1 MYLFVSK
8 KLFLASHTTLQVE
21 NNVLIYLVNL
31 LVKHLTAHVLYL
43 LNVNTT
49 STGYVFPSYPRKY
62 GADYLPRVLDPN
74 ILNHISLY
82 RLSIVNR
89 YSRGHFRRV
98 KLDQPGLS
106 CFHAGASWLQL
117 ALLIRLQFL

>member
-1 MYLFVSK
+1 MALIKFYRVPGYLFVSK

-31 LVKHLTAHVLYL
+31 LLKHLTAPVLYL

-49 STGYVFPSYPRKY
+49 STGNVFPSYPVKY

-74 ILNHISLY
+74 ILNHISL
-82 RLSIVNR
+82 
-89 YSRGHFRRV
+89 
-98 KLDQPGLS
+98 P
-106 CFHAGASWLQL
+106 
-117 ALLIRLQFL
+117 